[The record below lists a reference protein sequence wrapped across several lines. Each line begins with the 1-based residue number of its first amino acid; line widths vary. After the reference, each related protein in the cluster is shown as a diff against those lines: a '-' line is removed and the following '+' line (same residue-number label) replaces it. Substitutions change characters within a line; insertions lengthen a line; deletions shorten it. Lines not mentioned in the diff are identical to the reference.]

1 MYYTVQ
7 TLMSLGK
14 NVSQIA
20 RELKMDRKTAR
31 KIINKVKSGNIEPP
45 FIERKSIIDVQ
56 QILRASLKNLI
67 LKKEC
72 SVGSL
77 TTL

>member
-7 TLMSLGK
+7 TLMGLGK

-20 RELKMDRKTAR
+20 RELKIDRKTAR

-45 FIERKSIIDVQ
+45 LIERKSII
-56 QILRASLKNLI
+56 K
-67 LKKEC
+67 
-72 SVGSL
+72 
-77 TTL
+77 